1 MKLFGYY
8 AFHSVKNQIRKLLK
22 TWVAIFFL
30 VCILLGMLIGFGA
43 AFLDDLANDSEHPD
57 TPPQEE
63 IVDIETPPNQEDIP
77 GEPDLDAHDLIEL
90 IALGIVLVVL
100 ALEVLQSDKNGS
112 VVFLGADVNL
122 LFPSPLKPQSVLLF
136 RLTAQIGATL
146 FASVYL
152 LLQLPNLVSSLG
164 VGAWSAIGVIFAWA
178 LTLVY
183 GKLIHV
189 LLYTISSTHP
199 KIKPR
204 IRPVLFA
211 VIGIL
216 ALSFFAYWQAG
227 GTEQGVYQTAV
238 EFFNQAWT
246 RWIPIIGWLKGFC
259 MYAIEGSVLGALLS
273 LIALVV
279 TGILMTWWIWSIRAD
294 FYEDA
299 MAKSEETAAI
309 QAAAAEGRTVR
320 SQRKKDRGDR
330 LTRDGMRYGSGANVY
345 FFKAM
350 YNRFRFAH
358 LRVFTKTSET
368 YLAVGLA
375 AALAMKYLFE
385 YPSFFVVAMILG
397 VLVFFR
403 SLGNPLSQDTQMD
416 SFRLLPESSW
426 AKMFWSLL
434 GGSANCLLDLL
445 PATLVAAMILGAAPL
460 EVIGWLLVILSVD
473 IYSTNVGVFIDLSV
487 PVAAGKPLKS
497 VVQIMFIYFG
507 LLPDIAILALGVVL
521 SILPLATLVAAVFN
535 VLIGGVF
542 FLFSPMF
549 LERGCK

>member
-57 TPPQEE
+57 TPPQEG

-77 GEPDLDAHDLIEL
+77 GEPDLNAHDLIEL

-146 FASVYL
+146 FASV
-152 LLQLPNLVSSLG
+152 
-164 VGAWSAIGVIFAWA
+164 IFAWA

-227 GTEQGVYQTAV
+227 GTEQGIYQTAV
-238 EFFNQAWT
+238 EFFNQAGT

-542 FLFSPMF
+542 FFFSPMF
-549 LERGCK
+549 LERGSK